1 MQERPYKVYA
11 RVDDKGRI
19 VEIRSDA
26 FGGNTDGLT
35 LLGEGWGDRYHHAQ
49 GNFLPGPLRDA
60 RGVYRYMLVDG
71 RVEERTE
78 EEMAMDVTQETP
90 PTTLENRLDVLEEA
104 LEMIL
109 KGVVE

>member
-11 RVDDKGRI
+11 KVDDEGRI

-26 FGGNTDGLT
+26 FWRNTDGLT

-49 GNFLPGPLRDA
+49 GNFLPGPLRDP
-60 RGVYRYMLVDG
+60 RGVCRYKFVG
-71 RVEERTE
+71 GKVVERAE
-78 EEMAMDVTQETP
+78 EEMAMDVAQETP
-90 PTTLENRLDVLEEA
+90 PTTLENRVDVLEEA